1 MCNFTR
7 DRNWASGE
15 FVQNTPVP
23 TGYEIVGAVRN
34 ENAALWRI
42 YQVSKEVIRLDCMK
56 PLKEAPFKKWTPL
69 TMEAGKGLDWSD
81 MDYCDDANE
90 WLLFHA
96 SIPEALSAIARTG
109 FTMAKLGSG
118 GTTGGGGLYGD
129 GTYFGD
135 SITKADEYARR
146 KDAGCSHP
154 DCCVKDKGPE
164 GTREVKAQILHFD
177 SPSFLDWQAKFA
189 LRASADMTK
198 LDEEEMQSV
207 PVALLSGMEVE
218 AEFERLLA
226 EADGVN
232 LGLLVGLLEGSLIIT
247 TGFAYAHL
255 LALLVVNLRQAS
267 GYERLLDEKDPEEV
281 DYKVNVGLGGSAV
294 LAMLILQIISGIV
307 VWQFSYHRLLIVST
321 VFGILAAAFGLAKI
335 FPKLVNGVGPCPCC
349 SCFFCS
355 VIVYIMT
362 AMLVV
367 VAGSLPDDPNFLLE
381 KSSFSPAPNASHFD
395 VNHQAPGVLAGF
407 GAYPICNNMQWDS
420 LKPTKG
426 SQLTALDLLVF
437 AQAVYFGPRKDI
449 QEELD
454 NATLNTELY
463 PVTIDSIQDT
473 GEVGRVGVFSMSNV
487 KTRVIAIRGS
497 SQAPDWTFNLDVWG
511 PGVFHSFV
519 KTAFPFGS
527 LVPTTFAKRR
537 LSVDVRELLGL
548 DPPWVRIGKQ
558 IQAAKELSEKDDTP
572 FTCCILQP
580 FFMKPSS
587 EKLEGSRNPRQD
599 HEVTGKEGCSASAHT
614 GISGPV
620 ILDLLP
626 VSLSAHLASCV
637 DMFFRC
643 QDGYNL
649 ILTGHSLGGGLA
661 QVLGSLE
668 RIPTLV
674 WMPVGGAFTA
684 YRTFGFEVN
693 ELPLENNIVAVVP
706 WGDLVPVLLESL
718 DATTQHVG
726 CTTSPG
732 ACHSLSPLLCELYRK
747 CGDPRGRNVQK
758 TCKKFIG
765 PDWRDIPWKRF
776 IWHTFF

>member
-1 MCNFTR
+1 MVS
-7 DRNWASGE
+7 AAALVIQ
-15 FVQNTPVP
+15 FVAYPLML
-23 TGYEIVGAVRN
+23 GVGALK
-34 ENAALWRI
+34 A
-42 YQVSKEVIRLDCMK
+42 QVLQ
-56 PLKEAPFKKWTPL
+56 
-69 TMEAGKGLDWSD
+69 TMVVKVLQNPGSE
-81 MDYCDDANE
+81 
-90 WLLFHA
+90 
-96 SIPEALSAIARTG
+96 
-109 FTMAKLGSG
+109 FTETAEL
-118 GTTGGGGLYGD
+118 
-129 GTYFGD
+129 
-135 SITKADEYARR
+135 I
-146 KDAGCSHP
+146 
-154 DCCVKDKGPE
+154 
-164 GTREVKAQILHFD
+164 VKALQL
-177 SPSFLDWQAKFA
+177 SPQKGSQKAEAVEKA
-189 LRASADMTK
+189 LVGAFVIGLASAFVFG
-198 LDEEEMQSV
+198 L
-207 PVALLSGMEVE
+207 
-218 AEFERLLA
+218 RLQ
-226 EADGVN
+226 ADGVN

-519 KTAFPFGS
+519 
-527 LVPTTFAKRR
+527 
-537 LSVDVRELLGL
+537 
-548 DPPWVRIGKQ
+548 
-558 IQAAKELSEKDDTP
+558 
-572 FTCCILQP
+572 
-580 FFMKPSS
+580 
-587 EKLEGSRNPRQD
+587 
-599 HEVTGKEGCSASAHT
+599 
-614 GISGPV
+614 
-620 ILDLLP
+620 
-626 VSLSAHLASCV
+626 
-637 DMFFRC
+637 
-643 QDGYNL
+643 
-649 ILTGHSLGGGLA
+649 
-661 QVLGSLE
+661 
-668 RIPTLV
+668 
-674 WMPVGGAFTA
+674 
-684 YRTFGFEVN
+684 
-693 ELPLENNIVAVVP
+693 
-706 WGDLVPVLLESL
+706 
-718 DATTQHVG
+718 
-726 CTTSPG
+726 
-732 ACHSLSPLLCELYRK
+732 
-747 CGDPRGRNVQK
+747 
-758 TCKKFIG
+758 
-765 PDWRDIPWKRF
+765 
-776 IWHTFF
+776 

>member
-1 MCNFTR
+1 
-7 DRNWASGE
+7 
-15 FVQNTPVP
+15 
-23 TGYEIVGAVRN
+23 
-34 ENAALWRI
+34 
-42 YQVSKEVIRLDCMK
+42 
-56 PLKEAPFKKWTPL
+56 
-69 TMEAGKGLDWSD
+69 
-81 MDYCDDANE
+81 
-90 WLLFHA
+90 
-96 SIPEALSAIARTG
+96 
-109 FTMAKLGSG
+109 
-118 GTTGGGGLYGD
+118 
-129 GTYFGD
+129 
-135 SITKADEYARR
+135 
-146 KDAGCSHP
+146 
-154 DCCVKDKGPE
+154 
-164 GTREVKAQILHFD
+164 
-177 SPSFLDWQAKFA
+177 
-189 LRASADMTK
+189 
-198 LDEEEMQSV
+198 
-207 PVALLSGMEVE
+207 
-218 AEFERLLA
+218 
-226 EADGVN
+226 
-232 LGLLVGLLEGSLIIT
+232 
-247 TGFAYAHL
+247 
-255 LALLVVNLRQAS
+255 
-267 GYERLLDEKDPEEV
+267 
-281 DYKVNVGLGGSAV
+281 
-294 LAMLILQIISGIV
+294 MLILQIISGIV

-537 LSVDVRELLGL
+537 LSVDVCELLGL

-558 IQAAKELSEKDDTP
+558 IQAAKELSEK
-572 FTCCILQP
+572 
-580 FFMKPSS
+580 
-587 EKLEGSRNPRQD
+587 
-599 HEVTGKEGCSASAHT
+599 
-614 GISGPV
+614 
-620 ILDLLP
+620 
-626 VSLSAHLASCV
+626 
-637 DMFFRC
+637 
-643 QDGYNL
+643 DGYNL